1 MAQHDHPDSVA
12 GRIVTT
18 AALAIGVLTAATA
31 VAGTVAT
38 VVFARTV
45 VTPPKRRVEDVR
57 ILSVDDAT
65 VTLSA
70 TRDSLTPGRY
80 SLWFARD
87 SVHARVGE
95 ILSYTATTVIRQLI
109 QVDFG
114 QLVAGARGRFSGWYY
129 LDPREL
135 GYPTEDVVI
144 ETELGPAPAW
154 LVPAAEP
161 SERWVIAVHGRA
173 VRRQEA
179 IRGIPVFREHGY
191 TSLVISYRNDSD
203 APSTPDN
210 RYYLGDTE
218 WLDVEAAMRFA
229 VARGAREFV
238 LMGWSMGG
246 ATVLQALSRSDL
258 APLVRGVVLESP
270 VVDWVR
276 ALRFQSAL
284 NRVPPLLGRA
294 ARELLSRRWA
304 GVVTGQS
311 QPIDLAR
318 LDFVARADELAIPV
332 LLLHSDDDGFIPADA
347 SRALAE
353 ARPDI
358 VSFEEFTTARHTKL
372 WNYDSERWTAAIAAW
387 LIRLG

>member
-18 AALAIGVLTAATA
+18 AAVAVGVITAATA
-31 VAGTVAT
+31 IAGTVAT

-57 ILSVDDAT
+57 ILAVDAST

-87 SVHARVGE
+87 SGHARVGE
-95 ILSYTATTVIRQLI
+95 IVSYTATTVIRQLI

-114 QLVAGARGRFSGWYY
+114 ELVAGARGRFSGWYY

-135 GYPTEDVVI
+135 GYPTEDVQV
-144 ETELGPAPAW
+144 ETDLGPAPAW

-161 SERWVIAVHGRA
+161 TDRWVIAVHGRA

-179 IRGIPVFREHGY
+179 IRGIPVFREQGY
-191 TSLVISYRNDSD
+191 TSLVVSYRNDSD

-210 RYYLGDTE
+210 RYALGDTE

-276 ALRFQSAL
+276 ALQFQSAL
-284 NRVPPLLGRA
+284 NRVPPVLGRA

-318 LDFVARADELAIPV
+318 LDFVARAHELAIPV
-332 LLLHSDDDGFIPADA
+332 LILHSDDDGFIPADA

-358 VSFEEFTTARHTKL
+358 VTFEEFTTARHTKL
-372 WNYDSERWTAAIAAW
+372 WNYDSQRWTAAIAAW
-387 LIRLG
+387 LVRLG